1 MATKEEL
8 QEKYATLTTS
18 QLMQILDRKF
28 DYTELAITVA
38 IEELAKRSPSEEDIK
53 TYKEETLDVLNVF
66 IVKNIEEDLSTW
78 QKMLFYLLWIPILT
92 FVFKRNYRE
101 DGYILKLRQA
111 NYYSFTGFIALIL
124 SAIVSMPLNLSSFGE
139 IAVWMLGFFPAYL
152 FDEYFNRQQ
161 QIKRLK
167 KIFKVEE
174 ADQIDESESDKDE

>member
-1 MATKEEL
+1 MATKKEL

-92 FVFKRNYRE
+92 FVFNP
-101 DGYILKLRQA
+101 KLV
-111 NYYSFTGFIALIL
+111 SALRAAL
-124 SAIVSMPLNLSSFGE
+124 AF
-139 IAVWMLGFFPAYL
+139 
-152 FDEYFNRQQ
+152 
-161 QIKRLK
+161 
-167 KIFKVEE
+167 
-174 ADQIDESESDKDE
+174 